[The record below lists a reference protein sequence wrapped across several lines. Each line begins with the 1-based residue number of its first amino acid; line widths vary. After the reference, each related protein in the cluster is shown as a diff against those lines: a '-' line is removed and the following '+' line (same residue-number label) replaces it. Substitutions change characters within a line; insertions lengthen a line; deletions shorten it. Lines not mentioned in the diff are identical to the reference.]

1 MIQKFKTFISFHL
14 RGTQYTYVAS
24 SSKMHNITFG
34 ISNNK
39 HVGLLNT
46 NRRISRNTSVKIF
59 SKSELAMA
67 VLGEISYG
75 QLFE

>member
-1 MIQKFKTFISFHL
+1 
-14 RGTQYTYVAS
+14 
-24 SSKMHNITFG
+24 MHNITFG
-34 ISNNK
+34 LSNNK